1 MTTELLH
8 PAPEAA
14 VDTDEAFLAL
24 VCADDDLL
32 HAEFEAI
39 IGASWPAVPRR
50 PAHLSWPEAPS
61 PRHGPLCLTPIVA
74 PTDRDDPGDI
84 GRGRQRSPP
93 RALCH
98 ADAGPCTQRT
108 RSRGR

>member
-8 PAPEAA
+8 PAPEAT

-32 HAEFEAI
+32 RAEFEAI

-74 PTDRDDPGDI
+74 PTDRCDPGDI

-93 RALCH
+93 RAPGH